1 MRSRLRHPLKRL
13 GILGLA
19 AVFGSAAH
27 AEWSD
32 DPAAN
37 FVVADDAGGASQPHI
52 VAAPDG
58 GFYVSWNASQAG
70 GFDIRLQRLD
80 ANGNELWAHDGIL
93 VADRSYGFTYDYG
106 LAVDSAGNAYLSY
119 NCCVNNSLTEHIV
132 VSKVTPSG
140 SLAWGANG
148 ITLETG
154 DSEHVY
160 NAFVTVASD
169 GDAVVAWTS
178 DSGARAQKVDANGNI
193 LWAANG
199 VLLTQPAG
207 NKFVADIEPTLNG
220 DVIVSWSNQG
230 GGANTLRAQRLA
242 SANGA
247 PQWGGGTAIQVF
259 NQGSLTPGYFPKFIA
274 DGTGGAV
281 FYDYDVTGV
290 STFNVRVQHLDAN
303 GNKLLDPN
311 GVLGTTDT
319 VNHHTNTAA
328 AYDAATNSIYLVW
341 RDNVQ
346 IGPSLFDGVTAQRI
360 DATGSRTW
368 GDAGKT
374 LVALADSTDST
385 NAISQLT
392 AVPAAGDAIFSW
404 VTGAIPAPNQTI
416 TAMRVDAAGNAVWPS
431 STTFVRSTG
440 YTSRASAVLGTQGF
454 AAYVLEDGDEGAD
467 NTTIRAQN
475 LNFDGS
481 LGVVSSV
488 PVNDAWSGRIAIPS
502 VAGGTPFATV
512 ESNAALST
520 SDPSDPPS
528 ICSPG
533 SNSAAGTGTNSLWYS
548 YTTGNAPEY
557 VNLNAQ
563 GTYYYTGVSTIT
575 GQVQMTS
582 SVISVFKGQPGSFSL
597 VAGGCNQVFNGF
609 NSYSLIAGL
618 RLEANTTYSI
628 EVTALGALSMTDP
641 PPLPATQMPTLHLAM
656 AKAPVYTVDR
666 TDDPL
671 PAAADC
677 STAGTCSIRAAVNAA
692 NAGPGA
698 IVIPAG
704 TYTMTTTSTNDDA
717 NANGDFDVATS
728 TSIYGAGRGVTI
740 IDAPTNDRIFDFI
753 NPLQGISGSGQTNL
767 VADMSLVGPGDP
779 ATGGSGAYT
788 FGGAL
793 ARSRSTSTANAT
805 TFLRTELANAYT
817 TNLGDTGS
825 FQAGGAL
832 QLAAHGQIID
842 SDVHANTGR
851 NGGGVALVTGAA
863 PFEIRGT
870 TIRNNVATNPN
881 ASTSSAAN
889 GGGGVVMSTPA
900 AIVDSTIANNRSAS
914 DGGGISYGSIG
925 SALFAKGEIRSSTI
939 AGNVADSDGDAVGV
953 GGGLRVA
960 RNAGINVFDDIFSGN
975 TTGTAA
981 TTDDCNGTTPAAAS
995 PSLTGYNVVGAF
1007 TGASCAFN
1015 ATNNDQIGV
1024 DPLLGA
1030 LADNGGTTMT
1040 MAPGAGSPALDAGD
1054 PAGCKDNLGRALA
1067 NDQRGMA
1074 RVAGLRCDVGA
1085 FELASTTV
1093 PAPDMP
1099 VLDPDSDSGVSNS
1112 DDLTNVVS
1120 PIVEG
1125 TCEAS
1130 PDYTIDIVVDGAPS
1144 GTANCAGAPYQG
1156 AIGPL
1161 LDGRHNVAVY
1171 AVDQDGAPTALS
1183 SPLAITIDTQTNA
1196 TIVSG
1201 PSDPSTSPN
1210 AMFEVDAEAGDTLT
1224 CTLDASAPVACASP
1238 VSYTNLGGGAH
1249 TFVVDASDA
1258 AGNHAQGTWNW
1269 TITAPAAPS
1278 TPALDPASDSGASNS
1293 DGITNATAPVF
1304 HGTCEQDGDM
1314 VQLLDGATPIGG
1326 AAACASGAFTATA
1339 IGIAEGLH
1347 AISAIANRGG
1357 VSSTQS
1363 GTTTIVID
1371 RTAPTAPVVTSPTPP
1386 ATPPFT
1392 MTGTAEANAAI
1403 VVTQNGTSVCTTSAD
1418 ASGNWSCAI
1427 AATGNPLVLAVTA
1440 TDVAGNVSTATT
1452 WTDNIAPNAP
1462 GMPALDPASDSGSS
1476 NSDGITNAT
1485 APVFH
1490 GTCEQNGDSIQ
1501 LLDGATPVGAAATC
1515 ASGTYAATATNI
1527 TEGTH
1532 AISARAS
1539 RNGVDGAASAATTV
1553 VIDRTAPALPVV
1565 TGPTPPVPP
1574 SFTLT
1579 GTAEAASAIAV
1590 TDNGS
1595 SVCNTTADAGG
1606 NWSCAVTTN
1615 DVGTLSLS
1623 ITATDV
1629 AGNVSGAAIWNAGID
1644 EIFRNGFEG

>member
-1 MRSRLRHPLKRL
+1 MKSRLRHPLKRL
-13 GILGLA
+13 GTLGLA
-19 AVFGSAAH
+19 ALFGTAAH

-37 FVVADDAGGASQPHI
+37 FVVADDAGGATQPHI

-58 GFYVSWNASQAG
+58 GFYVSWNSSQAG

-119 NCCVNNSLTEHIV
+119 NCCINNSLTEHIV
-132 VSKVTPSG
+132 VSKVTPG
-140 SLAWGANG
+140 GTLAWGANG
-148 ITLETG
+148 VTLETG
-154 DSEHVY
+154 STEHVY
-160 NAFVTVASD
+160 NAYVTVASD
-169 GDAVVAWTS
+169 GNAVVAWTS
-178 DSGARAQKVDANGNI
+178 DSGARAQKVDANGNV

-199 VLLTQPAG
+199 VLLTQPTG

-220 DVIVSWSNQG
+220 DVIVSWSNQTG
-230 GGANTLRAQRLA
+230 SGNTLRAQRLA
-242 SANGA
+242 SADGA
-247 PQWGGGTAIQVF
+247 SQWGGGTAIQVF
-259 NQGSLTPGYFPKFIA
+259 NQGSLTQGYFPKFIA
-274 DGTGGAV
+274 DGSGGAV

-319 VNHHTNTAA
+319 VNHHTGTAA
-328 AYDAATNSIYLVW
+328 AYDAATGNIYLVW

-346 IGPSLFDGVTAQRI
+346 IGPSLFDGVSAQRI
-360 DATGSRTW
+360 DASGNRAWGETG
-368 GDAGKT
+368 KV

-392 AVPAAGDAIFSW
+392 AVPAAGDAILSW
-404 VTGAIPAPNQTI
+404 VTGAIPAANQPI
-416 TAMRVDAAGNAVWPS
+416 TATRVDAAGNAVWAS
-431 STTFVRSTG
+431 STAFVSTTG

-454 AAYVLEDGDEGAD
+454 AAYVLENGDEGAD

-488 PVNDAWSGRIAIPS
+488 PRNDAWSGRIAIPS
-502 VAGGTPFATV
+502 VASGTPFTTV
-512 ESNAALST
+512 EANAALST
-520 SDPSDPPS
+520 SDATDPTS

-533 SNSAAGTGTNSLWYS
+533 STGTRGTGTNSLWYS
-548 YTTGNAPEY
+548 YTTGSTPEY
-557 VNLNAQ
+557 VNLNTQ
-563 GTYYYTGVSTIT
+563 GSYYYTGVNAIT
-575 GQVQMTS
+575 NQVQMTPT
-582 SVISVFKGQPGSFSL
+582 VVSVFKGQPGAFDL

-609 NSYSLIAGL
+609 SSYSLIAGL

-628 EVTALGALSMTDP
+628 EVVALGTLSMTDP
-641 PPLPATQMPTLHLAM
+641 PPPPATSMPTLHFGMSA
-656 AKAPVYTVDR
+656 APVYTVDR
-666 TDDPL
+666 TDDPI
-671 PAAADC
+671 PAATAC
-677 STAGTCSIRAAVNAA
+677 TAGNCSIRAAVNAV
-692 NAGPGA
+692 NAAPGA

-704 TYTMTTTSTNDDA
+704 TYTMTTTSTNEDA

-728 TSIYGAGRGVTI
+728 ASIYGAGRGVTI
-740 IDAPTNDRIFDFI
+740 IDAPVNDRVFDFI
-753 NPLQGISGSGQTNL
+753 NPAQGPSGSGQTNL
-767 VADMSLVGPGDP
+767 VSDLSLIGPGNP
-779 ATGGSGAYT
+779 ANGGTGTYT
-788 FGGAL
+788 LGGAL

-805 TFLRTELANAYT
+805 TFQRVELANGYS
-817 TNLGDTGS
+817 TNLGEAGS
-825 FQAGGAL
+825 FQTGGAL

-842 SDVHANTGR
+842 SDIHDNTGR
-851 NGGGVALVTGAA
+851 SGGGVAIMTGAA
-863 PFEIRGT
+863 PFEVIRT
-870 TIRNNVATNPN
+870 TIRNNLAMNPN
-881 ASTSSAAN
+881 AGTSSATN
-889 GGGGVVMSTPA
+889 GGGGVLA
-900 AIVDSTIANNRSAS
+900 ATGATIVDSTIANNQSFG
-914 DGGGISYGSIG
+914 DGGGIAYGNTG
-925 SALFAKGEIRSSTI
+925 SAALAKAEIRSSTI
-939 AGNVADSDGDAVGV
+939 AGNHADSDGDAVGS

-960 RNAGINVFDDIFSGN
+960 RNAGVNVYNSIFSGN

-981 TTDDCNGTTPAAAS
+981 SIDDCTGTTPAAAS
-995 PSLTGYNVVGAF
+995 PSLTGFNLVGAF
-1007 TGASCAFN
+1007 TGGACAFS
-1015 ATNNDQIGV
+1015 AANNDHIGV

-1030 LADNGGTTMT
+1030 LADNGGPTLT
-1040 MAPGAGSPALDAGD
+1040 MALGAGSPALDAGD
-1054 PAGCKDNLGRALA
+1054 PAGCKNTLNRVLST
-1067 NDQRGMA
+1067 DQRGMA

-1085 FELASTTV
+1085 FELASLLV

-1112 DDLTNVVS
+1112 DDLTNVVN

-1130 PDYTIDIVVDGAPS
+1130 PDYTIDVIVDGTPGGSAS
-1144 GTANCAGAPYQG
+1144 CSGAPYQSTV
-1156 AIGPL
+1156 GPL
-1161 LDGRHNVAVY
+1161 LDGTHDVAVY
-1171 AVDQDGAPTALS
+1171 AVDQNGAPTALS
-1183 SPLAITIDTQTNA
+1183 PSLAITIDTQTNA

-1201 PSDPSTSPN
+1201 PNDPSTSPN
-1210 AMFEVDAEAGDTLT
+1210 AMFEIDAEAGDTLM
-1224 CTLDASAPVACASP
+1224 CTLDAGAPVACTSP

-1249 TFVVDASDA
+1249 TFLVDASDA
-1258 AGNHAQGTWNW
+1258 AGNHVQQTWNW

-1278 TPALDPASDSGASNS
+1278 TPVLDPASDSGASNS

-1314 VQLLDGATPIGG
+1314 VQLLDGATPIGS
-1326 AAACASGAFTATA
+1326 AVACASGAFTATA
-1339 IGIAEGLH
+1339 TSIAEGSH

-1357 VSSTQS
+1357 VNSTQS
-1363 GTTTIVID
+1363 GATTVVID
-1371 RTAPTAPVVTSPTPP
+1371 FTAPNAPVVTSPTPP

-1403 VVTQNGTSVCTTSAD
+1403 IVAQSGTPVCTASAD
-1418 ASGNWSCAI
+1418 TNGNWSCAI
-1427 AATGNPLVLAVTA
+1427 TATGNPLVLAITA

-1462 GMPALDPASDSGSS
+1462 GMPALDPGSDSGAS

-1490 GTCEQNGDSIQ
+1490 GTCEQNGDMIQ
-1501 LLDGATPVGAAATC
+1501 LLDGATPVGTAAAC
-1515 ASGTYAATATNI
+1515 ASGAYTATATNI
-1527 TEGTH
+1527 AEGTH
-1532 AISARAS
+1532 AISARAT

-1553 VIDRTAPALPVV
+1553 VIDRTAPAIPVV

-1590 TDNGS
+1590 SDNGS
-1595 SVCNTTADAGG
+1595 AVCNTTTDGTG
-1606 NWSCAVTTN
+1606 QWSCAVTTN
-1615 DVGTLSLS
+1615 DIGTLSLS
-1623 ITATDV
+1623 ITAADV

-1644 EIFRNGFEG
+1644 EIFRNGFDN